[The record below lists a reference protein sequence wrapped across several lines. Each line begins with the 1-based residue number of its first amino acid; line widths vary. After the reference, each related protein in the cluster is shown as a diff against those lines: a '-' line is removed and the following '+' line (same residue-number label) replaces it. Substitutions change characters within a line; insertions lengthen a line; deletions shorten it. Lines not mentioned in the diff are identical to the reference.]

1 MLIHFATFFLLAAL
15 LALAIIDART
25 RRLPDK
31 LTLPL
36 IGFGLATNFY
46 VLETG
51 LISLMGAIIGYGF
64 FWAIEMGYRRFRGVD
79 GLGRGDAK
87 LLAAGGAWCGA
98 WLLPYIVL
106 VAALGGIAH
115 ILIRSLLNGQR
126 VDRHSSLALGPWLA
140 IAIGINWLHRI
151 YENSSQAPLI

>member
-1 MLIHFATFFLLAAL
+1 MLIHFATIILLAVL
-15 LALAIIDART
+15 LALAVIDART
-25 RRLPDK
+25 RRLPDA

-36 IGFGLATNFY
+36 IALGLATNVF
-46 VLETG
+46 LLGSGPTS
-51 LISLMGAIIGYGF
+51 LIGAIMGYGF
-64 FWAIEMGYRRFRGVD
+64 FWIIEVGYRHFRGVD

-106 VAALGGIAH
+106 AAALGGIAH
-115 ILIRSLLNGQR
+115 ILLRSFLNDQSLN
-126 VDRHSSLALGPWLA
+126 RHSSLALGPWLA

>member
-1 MLIHFATFFLLAAL
+1 MLIHFATFFLLAVL

-51 LISLMGAIIGYGF
+51 LIALMGAIIGYVF
-64 FWAIEMGYRRFRGVD
+64 FWAIEMGYRRFRDVD

-106 VAALGGIAH
+106 AAALGGIVQVV
-115 ILIRSLLNGQR
+115 LLGRLRGEELNGQT
-126 VDRHSSLALGPWLA
+126 SLAWGPWLA
-140 IAIGINWLHRI
+140 LAIAVVWLSRA
-151 YENSSQAPLI
+151 YSDTLLPT